1 MELDLDLTSLGLRPA
16 SERTLGALKR
26 SAAAAAT
33 ATRPALGA
41 QSSGSGPARAAAT
54 LVPPSPQLAAGLD
67 ALAGLGS
74 PVRPPK
80 PPPVGATHARN
91 VSVDDLLGDL
101 LSPPPPPAR
110 CALAQA
116 QRSVR
121 RVARGARSA
130 DRLARRDGVGR
141 GARAAL
147 RLAAVARASRS
158 TPARRAAPS

>member
-1 MELDLDLTSLGLRPA
+1 MDLELDLTSLGLRPA

-41 QSSGSGPARAAAT
+41 QSSGPARAAAT

-80 PPPVGATHARN
+80 PPPAGATHTRN

-110 CALAQA
+110 RVLPAAS
-116 QRSVR
+116 RSVR

-130 DRLARRDGVGR
+130 DRLTRRKRRSARCPLS
-141 GARAAL
+141 AS
-147 RLAAVARASRS
+147 LAPACRSRR
-158 TPARRAAPS
+158 TPARRVAPS